1 MNGGGSWSNFFLNV
15 FEQAVELASRS
26 PDLNNI
32 RQAMEQLT
40 GQQWHVGPRESSS
53 EDAASG
59 VSRHS
64 ERNHAPSNANQC
76 GDDTNDEEYNDAGQL
91 NDTANISLPRI
102 DNSVDDGDDPR

>member
-15 FEQAVELASRS
+15 FEQAVELASRP

-59 VSRHS
+59 VPTNEMSRHS
-64 ERNHAPSNANQC
+64 ERNHAPSN
-76 GDDTNDEEYNDAGQL
+76 DTNDEEYNDAGQL